1 MNLEASVIGIGS
13 GGINMKADLTQS
25 QRQQLGCVLL
35 FTLTMLF
42 YFATC
47 CAGAVMGSSLAAFL
61 DCV

>member
-1 MNLEASVIGIGS
+1 
-13 GGINMKADLTQS
+13 MKQSTLTKT

-35 FTLTMLF
+35 FALTMLF